1 MKKLGVVLALGLA
14 AFAGACGDNN
24 STPDAPITPIHDS
37 SVVDTMTD
45 APVVAA
51 TLTSY
56 VKDLVLNHTNNTDLP
71 RAFTEFSTL
80 PDPDQTSNN
89 LAAYSSLFP

>member
-24 STPDAPITPIHDS
+24 NTPDAPITPIHDS
-37 SVVDTMTD
+37 SVADTMTD
-45 APVVAA
+45 GPIVAA
-51 TLTSY
+51 TLTTY
-56 VKDLVLNHTNNTDLP
+56 VKDLIANHTNNTELAKP
-71 RAFTEFSTL
+71 FTDFSTL
-80 PDPDQTSNN
+80 PDPDQTNNN